1 MSDYYS
7 SRERKVKMMT
17 VHKLIQEIHKLIQDK
32 IMNNEHRYHIL
43 GLILGI
49 LGMIFFPEANFKIVI
64 VKYLTIE
71 ILSVVLL
78 LLLSDVANPSFY
90 SKLTT
95 RVGMSASISLPI
107 LFFII
112 FFYILNNSSTI
123 SSELVSLTFIR
134 LNSIFS
140 FLFGIGVVINF
151 VGTILNR
158 NNIYG
163 FIAFTNLLIFVNTNR
178 MLASFF
184 VSRDQTNA
192 IFSILLAVY
201 VIGLIILFMA
211 NMSTKRKRV
220 KREKRFVQ

>member
-1 MSDYYS
+1 
-7 SRERKVKMMT
+7 MMT
-17 VHKLIQEIHKLIQDK
+17 VHKLIQDK

-220 KREKRFVQ
+220 KREKRFVQWCLCIQI

>member
-1 MSDYYS
+1 
-7 SRERKVKMMT
+7 
-17 VHKLIQEIHKLIQDK
+17 
-32 IMNNEHRYHIL
+32 
-43 GLILGI
+43 
-49 LGMIFFPEANFKIVI
+49 MIFFPEANFKIVI

-78 LLLSDVANPSFY
+78 LLLSDVAKPSFY

-112 FFYILNNSSTI
+112 FFYILDNSSTI

-134 LNSIFS
+134 LNSIFN

-220 KREKRFVQ
+220 KREK

>member
-17 VHKLIQEIHKLIQDK
+17 VHKLIQDK

>member
-17 VHKLIQEIHKLIQDK
+17 VHKLIQDK

-78 LLLSDVANPSFY
+78 LLLSDVAKPSFY

-112 FFYILNNSSTI
+112 FFYILDNSSTI

-134 LNSIFS
+134 LNSIFN

-220 KREKRFVQ
+220 KREK

>member
-1 MSDYYS
+1 
-7 SRERKVKMMT
+7 MMT

-78 LLLSDVANPSFY
+78 LLLSDVAKPSFY

-134 LNSIFS
+134 LNSIFN

-220 KREKRFVQ
+220 KREKWFVQWCLCIQI

>member
-1 MSDYYS
+1 
-7 SRERKVKMMT
+7 MMT
-17 VHKLIQEIHKLIQDK
+17 IHKLIQDK

-90 SKLTT
+90 SKLMK
-95 RVGMSASISLPI
+95 GMGITANIVLPI

-112 FFYILNNSSTI
+112 FFYILNTSSTI
-123 SSELVSLTFIR
+123 SPELVSLTFIR
-134 LNSIFS
+134 LNRIFS
-140 FLFGIGVVINF
+140 FLLLIAIVINF
-151 VGTILNR
+151 IGTILNR

-184 VSRDQTNA
+184 VSKDQTNA
-192 IFSILLAVY
+192 IFSILLGVY
-201 VIGLIILFMA
+201 VIGLLILFMV